1 MYHAVTDF
9 TNQNAVGAEI
19 IRRIAEEA
27 ARQLQAIPSRGQT
40 QNRLMLL
47 LVRQAGHVLFI
58 DIRRISDDQIV
69 L

>member
-9 TNQNAVGAEI
+9 TNQNAVVAEI
-19 IRRIAEEA
+19 IRRIAEDA
-27 ARQLQAIPSRGQT
+27 ARQLQAIASGGQT
-40 QNRLMLL
+40 QNRLMLIL
-47 LVRQAGHVLFI
+47 FRQVGHVLFI